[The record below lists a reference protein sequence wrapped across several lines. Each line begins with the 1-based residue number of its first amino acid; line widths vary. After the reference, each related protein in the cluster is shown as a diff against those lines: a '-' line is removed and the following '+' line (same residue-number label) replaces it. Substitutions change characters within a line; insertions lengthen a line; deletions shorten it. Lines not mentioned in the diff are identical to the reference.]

1 MLLKEEP
8 GLMKYFPDIEEGWLP
23 DRLFM
28 RTILSTLR
36 DEACKKL
43 IEFIRNVRASDL
55 VEHKDGLIE
64 IDPDFLND
72 IMWTS
77 LISKFW

>member
-1 MLLKEEP
+1 MKEEP
-8 GLMKYFPDIEEGWLP
+8 ELMKYFPDIEEDHLP
-23 DRLFM
+23 DRSFM

-36 DEACKKL
+36 GEASKKH
-43 IEFIRNVRASDL
+43 IEFARNVWASDS
-55 VEHKDGLIE
+55 VEHKDELIE

-77 LISKFW
+77 LISKCW